1 MAAAAHLRGALRRVP
16 VGTPD
21 PYPGGTSNSVARSRA
36 LPSRFKEPQATEYF
50 RSMLEW
56 ARANPSRVVRR
67 IICVPDDAMLSWA
80 RLHHA
85 ETRDI
90 SNNEVRA
97 VDWMIEADALNLAII
112 DSSTVFLAFSGVSE
126 QDIRGLSF
134 KAELAL
140 TYFEVYFN
148 QLWNAAM
155 PLERGR
161 CGSPMPASSDWRR
174 CGWLRPGRSRPSPSG
189 EAATAAAVL
198 RPAVEP
204 SAVQRRVERPRLGGN
219 P

>member
-1 MAAAAHLRGALRRVP
+1 MGALAPRGDQGHLQLRS
-16 VGTPD
+16 
-21 PYPGGTSNSVARSRA
+21 PGCRLDDRGGRA
-36 LPSRFKEPQATEYF
+36 Q
-50 RSMLEW
+50 
-56 ARANPSRVVRR
+56 
-67 IICVPDDAMLSWA
+67 
-80 RLHHA
+80 
-85 ETRDI
+85 
-90 SNNEVRA
+90 
-97 VDWMIEADALNLAII
+97 LAII

-174 CGWLRPGRSRPSPSG
+174 CGWLRPGRSRPSPSR

>member
-1 MAAAAHLRGALRRVP
+1 MGALAPRGDQGHLQLRS
-16 VGTPD
+16 
-21 PYPGGTSNSVARSRA
+21 PGCRLDDRGGRA
-36 LPSRFKEPQATEYF
+36 Q
-50 RSMLEW
+50 
-56 ARANPSRVVRR
+56 
-67 IICVPDDAMLSWA
+67 
-80 RLHHA
+80 
-85 ETRDI
+85 
-90 SNNEVRA
+90 
-97 VDWMIEADALNLAII
+97 LAII

-174 CGWLRPGRSRPSPSG
+174 CGWSRPGRSRPSPSRG
-189 EAATAAAVL
+189 SCDSGRSTTTRCGATGRTATSGATSTGRESVARRSRARTVM
-198 RPAVEP
+198 PA
-204 SAVQRRVERPRLGGN
+204 SAGAGGVALVHGARLGRLPEGGALRQVSRSR
-219 P
+219 PSRDHPRDGDL